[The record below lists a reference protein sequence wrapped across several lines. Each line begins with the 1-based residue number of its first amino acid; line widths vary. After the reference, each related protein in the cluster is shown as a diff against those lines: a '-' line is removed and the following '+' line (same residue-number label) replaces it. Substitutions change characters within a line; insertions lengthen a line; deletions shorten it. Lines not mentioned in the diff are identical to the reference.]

1 MRKAESIFSMVIAI
15 LCLVYLFFIWQMD
28 DFGAVTEP
36 GAAFFPAVL
45 GVVGLVV
52 SLSVW
57 MTSRKEK
64 KDSQKGSVSK
74 EGLKRFW
81 SYVVASLIFIP
92 VFETLGAYVAIFA
105 LVLVL
110 SKILGGKGW
119 VQPVG
124 LAAVSAIIA
133 YLLFFI
139 VLEVPLPRGIF

>member
-1 MRKAESIFSMVIAI
+1 MRKTESVFSIVIAI
-15 LCLVYLFFIWQMD
+15 LCLGYLFFIWQMD
-28 DFGAVTEP
+28 DFGSVTEP
-36 GAAFFPAVL
+36 GAAFFPGVL
-45 GVVGLVV
+45 GIVGLIV
-52 SLSVW
+52 SLRVW
-57 MTSRKEK
+57 MTSIKAKADSKKE
-64 KDSQKGSVSK
+64 SVSK

-81 SYVVASLIFIP
+81 SYVAASLIFIP

-124 LAAVSAIIA
+124 LAAASSIIA